1 MAVFHAGLLRRAW
14 RERARSMM
22 PGEDGV
28 PEPSSTYQE
37 VVIWEIEEMNS
48 LIGGLCA
55 LGTEA

>member
-1 MAVFHAGLLRRAW
+1 
-14 RERARSMM
+14 MM